1 MKKLNSQ
8 GTIPQTNKQRVNNL
22 KLSALLLLMVIPVIS
37 FSQAVQISSGGK
49 LTANYGAQVIG
60 NLQIQSCAGN
70 LFQPTGPGLGS
81 IGTQDIQFYAIYGT
95 IHKAGTLLLTSD
107 KRVKEN
113 FRSIDKPLSKI
124 LQMDG
129 LKYDFIST
137 VPDSMKDEKEKEKRK
152 RLEKDKLGFI
162 AQDLQSILPEA
173 VFYDDGA
180 DKYYIDYIAVIPV
193 IVEAMKEQQE
203 QIGLLESE
211 IELLKGKNNEKSAF
225 INAEDAQ
232 VASLNQN
239 IPNPFSSNTLIEMN
253 IPKSVLRAVLYI
265 YNMQGEQI
273 KKIAVNERGNT
284 SVTIEGNTLKAG
296 MYLYT
301 LITDNKEV
309 DTKKMILTR

>member
-1 MKKLNSQ
+1 M
-8 GTIPQTNKQRVNNL
+8 IY
-22 KLSALLLLMVIPVIS
+22 PVFS
-37 FSQAVQISSGGK
+37 FSQAVSISSGGK
-49 LTANYGAQVIG
+49 LTANYGAEVIG
-60 NLQIQSCAGN
+60 NLQAGTCTSNTFIPVSPSQS
-70 LFQPTGPGLGS
+70 S
-81 IGTQDIQFYAIYGT
+81 VGTQGNQFYTIYGT
-95 IHKAGTLLLTSD
+95 IHKAGTLILTSD
-107 KRVKEN
+107 KRLKEN

-124 LQMDG
+124 LQIDG

-137 VPDSMKDEKEKEKRK
+137 VPDSMKDEKEKENRK
-152 RLEKDKLGFI
+152 RMEKDRLGLI

-173 VFYDDGA
+173 VFYDNGA
-180 DKYYIDYIAVIPV
+180 DQYYIDYLAVIPV

-203 QIGLLESE
+203 QIGSLESE
-211 IELLKGKNNEKSAF
+211 IESLKGKNNEKSAF
-225 INAEDAQ
+225 INAEDPQIAT
-232 VASLNQN
+232 LNQN

-273 KKIAVNERGNT
+273 KKITVNERGNT
-284 SVTIEGNTLKAG
+284 SVTIEGHTLKAG

>member
-1 MKKLNSQ
+1 MW
-8 GTIPQTNKQRVNNL
+8 TIATNKQTNKQTKSNYF
-22 KLSALLLLMVIPVIS
+22 KLTALLLLMNYPIFS
-37 FSQAVQISSGGK
+37 FSQAVQIASGGK
-49 LTANYGAQVIG
+49 LTANYGVEVIG
-60 NLQIQSCAGN
+60 SCSSNSFIPISSTQSSVGTSGN
-70 LFQPTGPGLGS
+70 
-81 IGTQDIQFYAIYGT
+81 QFHDIYGT
-95 IHKAGTLLLTSD
+95 IHWAGSLILSSD
-107 KRVKEN
+107 KRLKEN
-113 FRSIDKPLSKI
+113 LRSIEKPLDKI
-124 LQMDG
+124 LQIDG

-152 RLEKDKLGFI
+152 RLEKDRLGFV

-211 IELLKGKNNEKSAF
+211 IESLKRNNNEKSAF
-225 INAEDAQ
+225 INNEDPQNAT
-232 VASLNQN
+232 LNQN

-253 IPKSVLRAVLYI
+253 IPKSVSRAVLYI

-284 SVTIEGNTLKAG
+284 SITIEGHSLKAG

-301 LITDNKEV
+301 LIADSKEI
-309 DTKKMILTR
+309 DTKKMILTK

>member
-1 MKKLNSQ
+1 M
-8 GTIPQTNKQRVNNL
+8 
-22 KLSALLLLMVIPVIS
+22 
-37 FSQAVQISSGGK
+37 
-49 LTANYGAQVIG
+49 
-60 NLQIQSCAGN
+60 
-70 LFQPTGPGLGS
+70 
-81 IGTQDIQFYAIYGT
+81 
-95 IHKAGTLLLTSD
+95 
-107 KRVKEN
+107 
-113 FRSIDKPLSKI
+113 
-124 LQMDG
+124 QMDG

-180 DKYYIDYIAVIPV
+180 DKYYIDYLAVIPV